1 MTCRLLFFSV
11 ISVLPAFGEGLA
23 PDVPTFV
30 EKYCLEC
37 HDDLTS
43 KGDRDFLPFLDEP
56 TSPDHHLTLEEVM
69 DQLNLGEMPPQK
81 KGVPQPTDDERRKI
95 VKEVRRFLIT
105 VEQSSKATDT
115 VLRRLT
121 RYEYKNT
128 IRDLLG
134 IDPEIKDA
142 TALFPE
148 DSRWHGFA
156 TVGEAQVISNQQL
169 GLYLESARN
178 YLDQALV
185 FGREKPETRTWRIKP
200 NEFSTST
207 TGGTQVAYRAL
218 ALDGSYVDIAHG
230 EPADRRPNAPSSLLR
245 HGMPEAGVFRITVTA
260 EGVGRLDH
268 GYDPTILGVD
278 TRQPIK
284 LGVWFGSDRKALEK
298 TTTRGRNL
306 VDVFTLKDNQPETFE
321 TEVWMPKG
329 AVPFFNWINGSGA
342 AKGPLTRIVRTYHPE
357 ADQISPTEA
366 DRMRE
371 EGKEITDEEVERHN
385 ASLKTVA
392 SVYRGPRLRLREIV
406 IEGPLVES
414 WPPEN
419 HRALVGATTLAN
431 DVDIPTAMT
440 RFAERAYR
448 RPVVEKEIAHHIAF
462 VYQSIAAGDTY
473 ADAIKSGFSS
483 LLTSPRFL
491 YLDEGGVT
499 EETALGSY
507 PLAGRLSYFLWSTM
521 PDEELLDSATK
532 KELVTRQGLLAQ
544 VERMIDDPRSEAFSR
559 HFTDGWLRLDKLGT
573 MPPGAKQYPTYLK
586 RRLEDAMR
594 SETRMFVEHILKENR
609 PITDFVDANYTFLN
623 DNLAEHYGIPGIEG
637 EMFRKV
643 SLPATSPRRGLTGHA
658 SVLTASANGVETSP
672 VVRGVWLLESILGT
686 PPSPPPPDVPP
697 IEPDTRGVSTIREQ
711 LAKHREVAAC
721 ADCHAK
727 IDPWGFAL
735 ESFGPIGGWREKYPQ
750 NGVPGRGVSIDPSG
764 TLLSGEKIENAA
776 GLRAALLERK
786 DLVLRN
792 LVRQLLTYGT
802 GREPRL
808 QDEEEIDQI
817 VEHVRERGYGMRDL
831 VRSVAASKAFRR
843 R

>member
-1 MTCRLLFFSV
+1 MAFRILIFSALAAGTV
-11 ISVLPAFGEGLA
+11 FADGLN
-23 PDVPTFV
+23 PGVPEFV

-56 TSPDHHLTLEEVM
+56 HSPEQYLALEEIM
-69 DQLNLGEMPPQK
+69 DQLNLGEMPPEK
-81 KGVPQPTDDERRKI
+81 KGVPQPGDDERRQI
-95 VKEVRRFLIT
+95 VEEIRRYLIAAD
-105 VEQSSKATDT
+105 QSEKAPDT

-134 IDPEIKDA
+134 TDPDIRDA
-142 TALFPE
+142 TTLFPE
-148 DSRWHGFA
+148 DMKSHGFA
-156 TVGEAQVISNQQL
+156 TVGEAQVISNHQL
-169 GLYLESARN
+169 GLYLEAGRA

-185 FGREKPETRTWRIKP
+185 FGLEKPERNTWHIKP
-200 NEFSTST
+200 DEFTTST

-218 ALDGSYVDIAHG
+218 ALDGSYVDFAHG
-230 EPADRRPNAPSSLLR
+230 EPADRRPNAPSSFLR
-245 HGMPEAGVFRITVTA
+245 EGIPESGVYRVTVTA

-268 GYDPTILGVD
+268 GYDPKILGVD

-306 VDVFTLKDNQPETFE
+306 VEIFTLKDNRAETFE

-342 AKGPLTRIVRTYHPE
+342 SKGPLTRIVRTYHPE
-357 ADQISPTEA
+357 ADRISPTEA

-371 EGKEITDEEVERHN
+371 EGKEITDEEVDRHN

-392 SVYRGPRLRLREIV
+392 SVYRGPRLRLRDIV
-406 IEGPLVES
+406 IEGPLIES

-419 HRALVGATTLAN
+419 HSALVGETVNAKE
-431 DVDIPTAMT
+431 VDIPLVMT
-440 RFAERAYR
+440 RFAQRAFR
-448 RPVVEKEIAHHIAF
+448 RPTTQNEIAHHIAF
-462 VYQSIAAGDTY
+462 VYRCIAEGDSY
-473 ADAIKSGFSS
+473 ADAIKSGLSS
-483 LLTSPRFL
+483 LLASPRFL
-491 YLDEGGVT
+491 YLDEGGA
-499 EETALGSY
+499 EQQGGFGSY
-507 PLAGRLSYFLWSTM
+507 PLASRLSYFLWGTM
-521 PDEELLDSATK
+521 PDEELLSAAADK
-532 KELVTRQGLLAQ
+532 NLVSYQDALAQ
-544 VERMIDDPRSEAFSR
+544 AERMIDDPRSEAFAR

-573 MPPGAKQYPTYLK
+573 MPPGPKQFPTYLK

-594 SETRMFVEHILKENR
+594 TETRMLVHHLLQENR
-609 PITDFVDANYTFLN
+609 PVTDFLDADYTFLN
-623 DNLAEHYGIPGIEG
+623 DNLAEHYGILGVEG
-637 EMFRKV
+637 EAFRRV
-643 SLPATSPRRGLTGHA
+643 SLPANSPRRGLIGHA

-721 ADCHAK
+721 SDCHAK

-735 ESFGPIGGWREKYPQ
+735 ESFGPIGGWREKYPR
-750 NGVPGRGVSIDPSG
+750 NGILGRGQEIDPSG
-764 TLLSGEKIENAA
+764 KLPSGETIGDAA
-776 GLRAALLERK
+776 DLRLALLERK
-786 DLVLRN
+786 DLVLKN

-817 VEHVRERGYGMRDL
+817 VERVKNRGYGMRDVVTL
-831 VRSVAASKAFRR
+831 VAASKAFRR